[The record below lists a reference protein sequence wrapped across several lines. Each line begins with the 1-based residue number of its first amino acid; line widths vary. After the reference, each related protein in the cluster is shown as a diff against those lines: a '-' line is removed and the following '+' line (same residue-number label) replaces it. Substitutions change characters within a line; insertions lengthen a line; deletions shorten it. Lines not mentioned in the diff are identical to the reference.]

1 MIRAGRLLTA
11 AAFGIATASSAPA
24 QVIPFFGHLPMVPLM
39 QMVTAS
45 GFLPNCAGQ
54 FSVANYIS
62 NSNDFVPADGY
73 WSSIGLGVAAPTVT
87 TVSDTLPDNTTG
99 NVSKAAFPAV
109 SSGTS
114 NYSLLYYRQSVFP
127 SYYPSAFGV
136 WAKVVSG
143 TGTLFTSIS
152 PTAASIYADAPITN
166 DGNWHLILANWS
178 GEALGG
184 GRALTTLEIGI
195 QQSDPNQQA
204 SVGAT
209 TIELTG
215 AYFVELQSANVP
227 SYANVKVGG
236 SIAAAGTNPTVG
248 TIVNHCPAHVALRD
262 FTKWSL
268 YSGNPIMQG
277 NPNEVWAG
285 GGRGNPVIQAQ
296 FQSGGYYWAWNGQCF
311 PSPAVA
317 NLQYTGQCL
326 YKSTDGLNWT
336 EDTLNAP
343 YLFLTGSNMFNPVI
357 NSPGSGFTAS
367 ASGTATW
374 TGGGCATPPV
384 IAVTTNSS
392 GAIAT
397 ATPSPNNGLG
407 TGSCPVN
414 ARPTGTSWSYSG
426 VGSGSGASFNWNQT
440 EGTQAAPGPARW
452 ELHPNFL
459 PYGCNDGT
467 NPHNFCVIYSAE
479 DASNTGHLYMAW
491 SDTVD
496 GVYTPMGCTSGPCG
510 STVPATLVNYPLFG
524 YNSPGTPF
532 VINVGGATGTNY
544 IYVYAGSGGDAG
556 IEYAILTTPANKSNT
571 TSGNT
576 LTFLQDAGFTSTSG
590 VDWYQPTTRTKLI
603 DFGIF
608 LNHCGFYE
616 MYFVVEN
623 ASSPSP
629 PWAPG
634 SPAYLQIM
642 GEAVS
647 NSPTG
652 PWYQLQQPV
661 ITTNSGDPA
670 AIELNGQFILT
681 STYNSPISP
690 FTGAGFAML
699 GPQGACP

>member
-1 MIRAGRLLTA
+1 
-11 AAFGIATASSAPA
+11 
-24 QVIPFFGHLPMVPLM
+24 
-39 QMVTAS
+39 
-45 GFLPNCAGQ
+45 
-54 FSVANYIS
+54 
-62 NSNDFVPADGY
+62 
-73 WSSIGLGVAAPTVT
+73 
-87 TVSDTLPDNTTG
+87 
-99 NVSKAAFPAV
+99 
-109 SSGTS
+109 
-114 NYSLLYYRQSVFP
+114 
-127 SYYPSAFGV
+127 V

-248 TIVNHCPAHVALRD
+248 TIVNPCPAHVALRD

-268 YSGNPIMQG
+268 YSVNPIMQG

-311 PSPAVA
+311 PSPALV

-397 ATPSPNNGLG
+397 ASPNNGLG

-459 PYGCNDGT
+459 PYGCSDGT
-467 NPHNFCVIYSAE
+467 YPHNFCVIYSAE
-479 DASNTGHLYMAW
+479 EL
-491 SDTVD
+491 
-496 GVYTPMGCTSGPCG
+496 
-510 STVPATLVNYPLFG
+510 AT
-524 YNSPGTPF
+524 
-532 VINVGGATGTNY
+532 
-544 IYVYAGSGGDAG
+544 
-556 IEYAILTTPANKSNT
+556 
-571 TSGNT
+571 
-576 LTFLQDAGFTSTSG
+576 
-590 VDWYQPTTRTKLI
+590 
-603 DFGIF
+603 
-608 LNHCGFYE
+608 
-616 MYFVVEN
+616 
-623 ASSPSP
+623 
-629 PWAPG
+629 
-634 SPAYLQIM
+634 
-642 GEAVS
+642 
-647 NSPTG
+647 
-652 PWYQLQQPV
+652 
-661 ITTNSGDPA
+661 
-670 AIELNGQFILT
+670 
-681 STYNSPISP
+681 
-690 FTGAGFAML
+690 
-699 GPQGACP
+699 